1 MKAFFSAQGIGRLL
15 VLFLAV
21 SSVSCVTTYD
31 RSGRPVQTV
40 DPGAAAVGVVA
51 AGVIG
56 YALANDDDDKKRYGH
71 HGHYNRPY
79 YGQRR
84 GYHCR

>member
-1 MKAFFSAQGIGRLL
+1 M
-15 VLFLAV
+15 
-21 SSVSCVTTYD
+21 SCVTTYD

-56 YALANDDDDKKRYGH
+56 YALANGDDGKKRYGH
-71 HGHYNRPY
+71 HGYYNRPY